1 MSDFEVG
8 AFLRSINLRFD
19 IEHPERVAHFQP
31 TSKSTQIVRS
41 ICGLEPERV
50 FIASAAYGSGK
61 TLTATF
67 SALAVEGR
75 RDAHKMLKAVGER
88 FDPFDANTGAFVR
101 GRTEAGS
108 GRGLVISLEGYVPSY
123 RDGLVTAATESS
135 RRLGFRAPR
144 KAMSRTTAP
153 VEALGVIVDWAKH
166 QGVDRVALIWDEFG
180 RHLEGLA
187 NNARADELSALQC
200 IAEFV
205 MRQRHI
211 PVTLTLVLHQS
222 FFHYA
227 GYLNQTARN
236 EWRKIE
242 GRFRSIEYLDD
253 SREMYR
259 LIGQVIAVQHVST
272 PNASISFHHMAAE
285 LMALGLFSAFK
296 DQESLA
302 EVLRNTYP
310 FDPAVIYMLP
320 RLSARVA
327 QNERTLFEFLRA
339 MVARSPVTL
348 SDLYDFFA
356 PAMRVDVTVGGTY
369 RQWLE
374 VESAITKAQSPVEEH
389 LLKSAC
395 LLALGLSG
403 QRFRVGLQALVA
415 AAAGYDAKLRQAS
428 DTAVKQ
434 LTQRKLLLHRRHND
448 EVSVWHGTDADLRG
462 RLDEEMLKASASFD
476 LLNFLGREVPA
487 PIWRPLEYNSRY
499 FIRRYFISVY
509 VEAATLLLAGAE
521 HPVWTLGPNEDGK
534 VIYVLPQHAGEIE
547 PLRALAETMQDKPGV
562 VVVVPRNPLKM
573 LDAALEVWSL
583 MRLQADQEL
592 LGSDPL
598 VLPEL
603 RQMTDEART
612 RLVRMMERLL
622 NPRPDGPEWFSG
634 GRQLPAYSQGELRR
648 QLSQATQARFSLTP
662 RINSEAL
669 VRRHLT
675 RPMVNA
681 RKKLVL
687 GILERT
693 GEKDLRFSRTTPD
706 ASMYRTVVRNT
717 GLYRETESGTWGWA
731 VPEELPDM
739 GLRGVW
745 QIIREFF
752 TEASPQSKSPAELL
766 KRLQDPPYGVRA
778 GLFPVLIAAGLKAYP
793 AALAIMRDG
802 VYLPDI
808 LPSDIEALC
817 NDPERY
823 AVSVLPL
830 DTNRR
835 SYLLGMAHLFGE
847 ATDKAH
853 CNADLVRCCYDALEA
868 WKRTLPSS
876 VLTTRHLE
884 EDTFVFRDLIRQISD
899 PARLFFEDIPTL
911 ARIGEE
917 NPDALLATV
926 SEWRDR
932 MSEVKASYR
941 NSAETSVR
949 TVLGR
954 GESGTLLELAGR
966 WASRIPQLVVHKLAH
981 QAKAVVRIIRQ
992 ASSGDYNPEYLIDA
1006 LAIVLVEKPTTW
1018 WDDTTPARFAERLRS
1033 TIKRIED
1040 AVIDNSEG
1048 REAVPLVEERI
1059 ASVYTR
1065 LVELVGPDEAQQ
1077 FIKKLHTTTVH
1088 HHGLSARS
1096 TRS

>member
-1 MSDFEVG
+1 MSDCEVG
-8 AFLRSINLRFD
+8 AFLRSSNLQFD
-19 IEHPERVAHFQP
+19 IAHPERVGHFHP

-41 ICGLEPERV
+41 ICGLEPERA

-67 SALAVEGR
+67 GALAVEGR
-75 RDAHKMLKAVGER
+75 RNAHKMLEAVGER
-88 FDPFDANTGAFVR
+88 FGPFDADTSAFVR
-101 GRTEAGS
+101 GRTEACGS
-108 GRGLVISLEGYVPSY
+108 RGLVIALEGYVPDY
-123 RDGLVTAATESS
+123 RDGFVAAAAESS

-153 VEALGVIVDWAKH
+153 VEVLGVIIDWAKY
-166 QGVDRVALIWDEFG
+166 QGLDRVALIWDEFG

-187 NNARADELSALQC
+187 NNARADELSVLQWM
-200 IAEFV
+200 AEFV
-205 MRQRHI
+205 TRQRHI

-253 SREMYR
+253 SREMYG
-259 LIGQVIAVQHVST
+259 LIGQVIAMQRVSM
-272 PNASISFHHMAAE
+272 PHASISFHLMAAE
-285 LMALGLFSAFK
+285 LKALGLFSAFK

-302 EVLRNTYP
+302 EVLRNSYP

-327 QNERTLFEFLRA
+327 QNERTLFEFLQA
-339 MVARSPVTL
+339 MLGRSPVTL

-356 PAMRVDVTVGGTY
+356 PAMRADVSVGGTY

-374 VESAITKAQSPVEEH
+374 VESAITKAQSPLEEH
-389 LLKSAC
+389 LLKSTC

-403 QRFRVGLQALVA
+403 QRFRVALQALVT
-415 AAAGYDAKLRQAS
+415 AAAGYDVKLRKAF
-428 DTAVKQ
+428 DPAVKQ
-434 LTQRKLLLHRRHND
+434 LIQRKLLLHRRHND

-462 RLDEEMLKASASFD
+462 RLDEEMLKVSASFD
-476 LLNFLGREVPA
+476 LLDFLGRQVPA

-499 FIRRYFISVY
+499 FIRRYFVGVY
-509 VEAATLLLAGAE
+509 AKAATLLQAEAE
-521 HPVWTLGPNEDGK
+521 HPVWTLTPGEDGK
-534 VIYVLPQHAGEIE
+534 VIYALPQHAGEIE
-547 PLRALAETMQDKPGV
+547 ALRALAETIQDKPGLV
-562 VVVVPRNPLKM
+562 LVVPRKPLKV
-573 LDAALEVWSL
+573 LEAALEVWSL
-583 MRLQADQEL
+583 MRLQTDQEL
-592 LGSDPL
+592 LRSDPL
-598 VLPEL
+598 VFPEL

-622 NPRPDGPEWFSG
+622 NPGPDGPQWFSG
-634 GRQLPAYSQGELRR
+634 GYQMPAYSRGELRR
-648 QLSQATQARFSLTP
+648 QLSNAMQTRFSLTP

-693 GEKDLRFSRTTPD
+693 GEKDLRFSGTTPD

-745 QIIREFF
+745 QMIREFF

-766 KRLQDPPYGVRA
+766 NRLQDPPYGVRA

-793 AALAIMRDG
+793 AALAIMREET
-802 VYLPDI
+802 YLPDI

-817 NDPERY
+817 SDPERY

-830 DTNRR
+830 GTNRR
-835 SYLLGMAHLFGE
+835 SYLLGMARLFGQ
-847 ATDKAH
+847 ATDKTH
-853 CNADLVRCCYDALEA
+853 CDADLVRCCYDALEA

-876 VLTTRHLE
+876 ILTTRDLE
-884 EDTFVFRDLIRQISD
+884 EDTLVFRDSIRQISN
-899 PARLFFEDIPTL
+899 PVRLFFEDIPTF

-917 NPDALLATV
+917 NPEALLAIV
-926 SEWRDR
+926 SEWRDQ
-932 MSEVKASYR
+932 MSEVKARYR
-941 NSAETSVR
+941 NSAEASVR
-949 TVLGR
+949 SALGR
-954 GESGTLLELAGR
+954 GESGTLLELVER
-966 WASRIPQLVVHKLAH
+966 WTSRIPQFGVHKLAH

-992 ASSGDYNPEYLIDA
+992 ASSGGYNPEHFIDA

-1018 WDDTTPARFAERLRS
+1018 WDDTTPARFNERLRS
-1033 TIKRIED
+1033 TIRRIED

-1048 REAVPLVEERI
+1048 REAVPLVEERM

-1065 LVELVGPDEAQQ
+1065 LVELVGPDEARR
-1077 FIKKLHTTTVH
+1077 FIEKLHTTMVH